1 MRDIRSVT
9 VWGDSVMKGVVYDE
23 EKERYT
29 LLAGMAARIALPGRW
44 DIPLAQSFPHGL

>member
-23 EKERYT
+23 DVYKRQ
-29 LLAGMAARIALPGRW
+29 G
-44 DIPLAQSFPHGL
+44 